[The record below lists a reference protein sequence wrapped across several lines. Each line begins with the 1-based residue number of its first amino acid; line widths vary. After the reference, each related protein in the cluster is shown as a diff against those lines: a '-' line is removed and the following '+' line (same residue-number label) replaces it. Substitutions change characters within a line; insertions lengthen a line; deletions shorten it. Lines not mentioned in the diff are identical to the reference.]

1 MKKIYISPVT
11 AVDFIVHQHH
21 LLESSVRD
29 RRIVEGEVTSG
40 DGRIP
45 TDVGKTSD
53 ENEDP
58 YANGQGGGIRSNDW
72 GLWDD
77 NGSSYNLW

>member
-21 LLESSVRD
+21 LLESSVPD
-29 RRIVEGEVTSG
+29 GRIVEGEVTN
-40 DGRIP
+40 DGVPI
-45 TDVGKTSD
+45 VIGKTSD